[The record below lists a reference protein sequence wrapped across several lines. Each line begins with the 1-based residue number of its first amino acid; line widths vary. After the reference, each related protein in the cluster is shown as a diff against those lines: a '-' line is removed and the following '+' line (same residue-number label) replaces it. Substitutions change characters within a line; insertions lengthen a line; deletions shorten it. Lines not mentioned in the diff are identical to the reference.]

1 MALAGSLSALFT
13 HAIKGPFGTQRAF
26 LARLVKVVRLFA
38 FNFSL
43 LFFAFR
49 VEDENLWAN
58 AFFSLKV

>member
-1 MALAGSLSALFT
+1 MALAGSFSALFT
-13 HAIKGPFGTQRAF
+13 HAIKGPFEAQRAF

-38 FNFSL
+38 CNFFL

-49 VEDENLWAN
+49 VKDENLWAN